1 MECVAPGG
9 CGFTSS
15 VKANYTESMHYAA
28 MAGGLPTM
36 ATGDGFPLAGAV
48 PRYALAQT
56 TLGWLKLH
64 GPAGWV
70 DMEGDIEGAAA
81 LFLAAA
87 KQGERIGNPLNDQ

>member
-1 MECVAPGG
+1 
-9 CGFTSS
+9 
-15 VKANYTESMHYAA
+15 
-28 MAGGLPTM
+28 M

-70 DMEGDIEGAAA
+70 DMEGAAL